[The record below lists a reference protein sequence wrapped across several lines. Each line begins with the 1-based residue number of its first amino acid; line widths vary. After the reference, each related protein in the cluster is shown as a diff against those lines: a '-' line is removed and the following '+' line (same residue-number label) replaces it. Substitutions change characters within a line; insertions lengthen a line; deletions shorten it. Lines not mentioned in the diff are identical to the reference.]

1 MEKTWRWFGKKD
13 KITLDMLRQIGVE
26 GIVTALHDVPN
37 GEIWTEEA
45 INDLKTYIES
55 YGLRWSVVESLPVC
69 EAIKYA
75 GPEREQLIENYK
87 ISLAN
92 LGKCGVKTVCYN
104 FMPVI
109 DWIRTDLQHPWADEA
124 IKYAGPEREQLI
136 ENYKISLA
144 NLGKCGVKTVCY
156 NFMPVIDWIRTDLQ
170 HPWADGTS
178 SLYFDR
184 VRFAYFD
191 LRILQ
196 REGAEKDYSAE
207 ELAKVTELDKTI
219 TEAEKDSLVDAI
231 IVKTQ
236 GFVNGNIKE
245 GDKNPV
251 NIFRNLLALYK
262 GIDRDALR
270 ENMRYFLAAIMP
282 VCEEYGVNMCV
293 HPDDPPFQVLG
304 LPRIVTNEEDIA
316 WFLNAVDNPHNG
328 LTFCAGSLSAGE
340 HNDTRELAR
349 KFASRTHFVHLRSTA
364 AMPGG
369 NFIESS
375 HLTGRG
381 HLIDLI
387 RIFEKENPN
396 LPMRVDHGRM
406 MLGDEDKGYNPG
418 YSFHGRMLALAQ
430 VEGMMA
436 VVQDEMKQKE
446 TQA

>member
-1 MEKTWRWFGKKD
+1 MMEKTWRWFGKKD
-13 KITLDMLRQIGVE
+13 KITLPMLRQIGVE

-37 GEIWTEEA
+37 GEIWTVEA
-45 INDLKTYIES
+45 INDLKSYIES

-75 GPEREQLIENYK
+75 GAEREQLIENYK
-87 ISLAN
+87 VSLAN
-92 LGKCGVKTVCYN
+92 LGKCGIKTVCYN

-109 DWIRTDLQHPWADEA
+109 DWIRTDLQHPW
-124 IKYAGPEREQLI
+124 P
-136 ENYKISLA
+136 
-144 NLGKCGVKTVCY
+144 
-156 NFMPVIDWIRTDLQ
+156 
-170 HPWADGTS
+170 DGTS
-178 SLYFDR
+178 SLYYDR
-184 VRFAYFD
+184 IRFAYFD
-191 LRILQ
+191 IRILE
-196 REGAEKDYSAE
+196 REGAEKDYTEE
-207 ELAKVTELDKTI
+207 ELQKVAELDKVI
-219 TEAEKDSLVDAI
+219 TEAEKDALIDTI

-251 NIFRNLLALYK
+251 SIFKRLLALYK
-262 GIDRDALR
+262 DIDRDALR
-270 ENMRYFLAAIMP
+270 ENMCYFLSAIMP

-304 LPRIVTNEEDIA
+304 LPRIVTNENDIE

-328 LTFCAGSLSAGE
+328 LTFCAGSLSADE
-340 HNDTRELAR
+340 HNDTRELAK
-349 KFASRTHFVHLRSTA
+349 KFAKRTHFVHLRSTA
-364 AMPGG
+364 AMQGG

-387 RIFEKENPN
+387 RIFENENPG

-436 VVQDEMKQKE
+436 VVDDEKE
-446 TQA
+446 RQIIL

>member
-1 MEKTWRWFGKKD
+1 MMEKTWRWFGKKD
-13 KITLDMLRQIGVE
+13 KITLSMLRQIGVE
-26 GIVTALHDVPN
+26 GIVTALHEVPN
-37 GEIWTEEA
+37 GEIWTVEA
-45 INDLKTYIES
+45 INDLKQYIES
-55 YGLRWSVVESLPVC
+55 YGMRWSVVESLPVC
-69 EAIKYA
+69 ESIKYA
-75 GPEREQLIENYK
+75 GPERDQLIENYK
-87 ISLAN
+87 VSLAN

-109 DWIRTDLQHPWADEA
+109 DWVRTDLH
-124 IKYAGPEREQLI
+124 
-136 ENYKISLA
+136 
-144 NLGKCGVKTVCY
+144 
-156 NFMPVIDWIRTDLQ
+156 
-170 HPWADGTS
+170 HPWADGSS
-178 SLYFDR
+178 SLYYDR

-191 LRILQ
+191 TRILQ
-196 REGAEKDYSAE
+196 RAGAEKDYTEE
-207 ELAKVTELDKTI
+207 ELRKVAELDKVI
-219 TEAEKDSLVDAI
+219 TEAEKDELVDAI

-236 GFVNGNIKE
+236 GFVNGNIRE

-251 NIFRNLLALYK
+251 AIFKRLLSLYD

-270 ENMRYFLAAIMP
+270 ENMRYFLSAVMP

-293 HPDDPPFQVLG
+293 HPDDPPFQILG
-304 LPRIVTNEEDIA
+304 LPRIVTNEEDID
-316 WFLNAVDNPHNG
+316 WFLRAVDNPHNG

-349 KFASRTHFVHLRSTA
+349 KFAKRTHFVHLRSTA

-375 HLTGRG
+375 HLSGRG

-387 RIFEKENPN
+387 RIFEQERPG

-436 VVQDEMKQKE
+436 VVEDELKRGISL
-446 TQA
+446 

>member
-13 KITLDMLRQIGVE
+13 KITLSMLRQIGVE

-37 GEIWTEEA
+37 GEIWTVEA
-45 INDLKTYIES
+45 INDLKQYIES
-55 YGLRWSVVESLPVC
+55 YGMRWSVVESLPVC

-87 ISLAN
+87 VSLAN

-109 DWIRTDLQHPWADEA
+109 DWVRTDLQHPW
-124 IKYAGPEREQLI
+124 P
-136 ENYKISLA
+136 
-144 NLGKCGVKTVCY
+144 
-156 NFMPVIDWIRTDLQ
+156 
-170 HPWADGTS
+170 DGSS
-178 SLYFDR
+178 SLYYDR

-191 LRILQ
+191 TRILQ
-196 REGAEKDYSAE
+196 REGAEKDYTEE
-207 ELAKVTELDKTI
+207 ELRKVAELDKVI
-219 TEAEKDSLVDAI
+219 TEAEKDELVDAI

-236 GFVNGNIKE
+236 GFVNGNIRE

-251 NIFRNLLALYK
+251 AIFKRLLSLYD

-270 ENMRYFLAAIMP
+270 ENMRYFLSAIMP

-293 HPDDPPFQVLG
+293 HPDDPPFQILG
-304 LPRIVTNEEDIA
+304 LPRIVTNEEDID
-316 WFLNAVDNPHNG
+316 WFLRAVDNPHNG

-349 KFASRTHFVHLRSTA
+349 KFAKRTHFVHLRSTA

-375 HLTGRG
+375 HLSGRG

-387 RIFEKENPN
+387 RIFEQENPG

-406 MLGDEDKGYNPG
+406 MLGDEDKGYNAG
-418 YSFHGRMLALAQ
+418 YSFHGRMFALAQ

-436 VVQDEMKQKE
+436 VVEDELKRGI
-446 TQA
+446 TL

>member
-1 MEKTWRWFGKKD
+1 MMEKTWRWFGKKD
-13 KITLDMLRQIGVE
+13 KITLSMLRQIGVE

-37 GEIWTEEA
+37 GEIWTVEA
-45 INDLKTYIES
+45 INDLKQYIES
-55 YGLRWSVVESLPVC
+55 YGMRWSVVESLPVC

-87 ISLAN
+87 VSLAN

-109 DWIRTDLQHPWADEA
+109 DWVRTDLQHPW
-124 IKYAGPEREQLI
+124 P
-136 ENYKISLA
+136 
-144 NLGKCGVKTVCY
+144 
-156 NFMPVIDWIRTDLQ
+156 
-170 HPWADGTS
+170 DGSS
-178 SLYFDR
+178 SLYYDR

-191 LRILQ
+191 TRILQ
-196 REGAEKDYSAE
+196 REGAEKDYTEE
-207 ELAKVTELDKTI
+207 ELRKVAELDKVI
-219 TEAEKDSLVDAI
+219 TEAEKDELVDAI

-236 GFVNGNIKE
+236 GFVNGNIRE

-251 NIFRNLLALYK
+251 AIFKRLLSLYDS
-262 GIDRDALR
+262 IDRDALR
-270 ENMRYFLAAIMP
+270 ENMRYFLSAIMP

-293 HPDDPPFQVLG
+293 HPDDPPFQILG
-304 LPRIVTNEEDIA
+304 LPRIVTNEEDID
-316 WFLNAVDNPHNG
+316 WFLRAVDNPHNG

-340 HNDTRELAR
+340 HNDTRELAK
-349 KFASRTHFVHLRSTA
+349 KFAKRTHFVHLRSTA

-375 HLTGRG
+375 HLSGRG

-387 RIFEKENPN
+387 RIFEQENPG

-406 MLGDEDKGYNPG
+406 MLGDEDKGYNAG
-418 YSFHGRMLALAQ
+418 YSFHGRMFALAQ

-436 VVQDEMKQKE
+436 VVEDELKRGV
-446 TQA
+446 TL

>member
-1 MEKTWRWFGKKD
+1 MMEKTWRWFGKKD
-13 KITLDMLRQIGVE
+13 KITLPMLRQIGVE

-37 GEIWTEEA
+37 GEIWTVEA
-45 INDLKTYIES
+45 INELKSYIES

-69 EAIKYA
+69 EAIKY
-75 GPEREQLIENYK
+75 GGTEREQLIENYK
-87 ISLAN
+87 VSLAN

-109 DWIRTDLQHPWADEA
+109 DWIRTDLQYPW
-124 IKYAGPEREQLI
+124 P
-136 ENYKISLA
+136 
-144 NLGKCGVKTVCY
+144 
-156 NFMPVIDWIRTDLQ
+156 
-170 HPWADGTS
+170 DGTS
-178 SLYFDR
+178 SLYYDR
-184 VRFAYFD
+184 IRFAYFD
-191 LRILQ
+191 IKILE
-196 REGAEKDYSAE
+196 REGAEKDYTEE
-207 ELAKVTELDKTI
+207 ELHKVSELDQVI
-219 TEAEKDSLVDAI
+219 TEKEKDDLIDTI

-245 GDKNPV
+245 GDKEPV
-251 NIFRNLLALYK
+251 VLFKRLLTLYK
-262 GIDRDALR
+262 DINRDILR
-270 ENMRYFLAAIMP
+270 ENMCYFLSAIMP
-282 VCEEYGVNMCV
+282 VCEEYRVNMCV

-340 HNDTRELAR
+340 HNDTRELAK
-349 KFASRTHFVHLRSTA
+349 KFANRTHFVHLRSTA
-364 AMPGG
+364 AIPEG

-375 HLTGRG
+375 HLSGRG

-387 RIFEKENPN
+387 RIFAKENPG

-406 MLGDEDKGYNPG
+406 MLGDEDKGYNAG

-436 VVQDEMKQKE
+436 VVDDEIEHQIKF
-446 TQA
+446 

>member
-1 MEKTWRWFGKKD
+1 MMEKTWRWFGKQD
-13 KITLDMLRQIGVE
+13 KITLPMLRQIGVE

-37 GEIWTEEA
+37 GEIWTVEA
-45 INDLKTYIES
+45 INDLKSYIES

-75 GPEREQLIENYK
+75 GAEREQLIENYK
-87 ISLAN
+87 VSLAN
-92 LGKCGVKTVCYN
+92 LGKCGIKTVCYN

-109 DWIRTDLQHPWADEA
+109 DWIRTDLQHPW
-124 IKYAGPEREQLI
+124 P
-136 ENYKISLA
+136 
-144 NLGKCGVKTVCY
+144 
-156 NFMPVIDWIRTDLQ
+156 
-170 HPWADGTS
+170 DGTS
-178 SLYFDR
+178 SLYYDR
-184 VRFAYFD
+184 IRFAYFD
-191 LRILQ
+191 IRILE
-196 REGAEKDYSAE
+196 REGAEKDYTEE
-207 ELAKVTELDKTI
+207 ELQKVAELDKVI
-219 TEAEKDSLVDAI
+219 TEAEKDALIDTI

-251 NIFRNLLALYK
+251 SIFKRLLALYK
-262 GIDRDALR
+262 DINRDALR
-270 ENMRYFLAAIMP
+270 ENMRYFLSAIMP

-304 LPRIVTNEEDIA
+304 LPRIVTNENDIE

-328 LTFCAGSLSAGE
+328 LTFCAGSLSADE
-340 HNDTRELAR
+340 HNDTRELAK
-349 KFASRTHFVHLRSTA
+349 KFAKRTHFVHLRSTA
-364 AMPGG
+364 AMQGG

-387 RIFEKENPN
+387 RIFENENPG

-436 VVQDEMKQKE
+436 VVDDEKRRQIIL
-446 TQA
+446 

>member
-26 GIVTALHDVPN
+26 GIVTALHEVPN
-37 GEIWTEEA
+37 GEIWTLDA
-45 INDLKTYIES
+45 IEDLKNYIES
-55 YGLRWSVVESLPVC
+55 FGLRWSVVESLPVS
-69 EAIKYA
+69 ESIKYA
-75 GPEREQLIENYK
+75 GPERDQLIMNYK

-92 LGKCGVKTVCYN
+92 LGKAGVKTVCYN

-109 DWIRTDLQHPWADEA
+109 DWIRTDLHYSW
-124 IKYAGPEREQLI
+124 K
-136 ENYKISLA
+136 
-144 NLGKCGVKTVCY
+144 
-156 NFMPVIDWIRTDLQ
+156 
-170 HPWADGTS
+170 DGTS
-178 SLYFDR
+178 SLYFDKI
-184 VRFAYFD
+184 RFAYFD
-191 LRILQ
+191 LKILC
-196 REGAEKDYSAE
+196 RKNAEEDYSLE
-207 ELAKVTELDKTI
+207 ELQKVEELDKVI
-219 TEAEKDSLVDAI
+219 TEAEKEELIDTI

-251 NIFRNLLALYK
+251 AIFKRLLALYD
-262 GIDRDALR
+262 GIDRDGLR

-282 VCEEYGVNMCV
+282 VCEEYGINMCV

-304 LPRIVTNEEDIA
+304 LPRIVTDEQDIA
-316 WFLNAVDNPHNG
+316 WFLQAVDNPHNG

-340 HNDTRELAR
+340 QNDTRELAR
-349 KFASRTHFVHLRSTA
+349 KFAKRTHFVHLRSTK

-375 HLTGRG
+375 HLDGRG
-381 HLIDLI
+381 HLIELI
-387 RIFEKENPN
+387 RIFERENPN

-406 MLGDEDKGYNPG
+406 MLGDEDKGYNAG

-436 VVQDEMKQKE
+436 VVKDEIQNSK
-446 TQA
+446 

>member
-1 MEKTWRWFGKKD
+1 MMEKTWRWFGKKD
-13 KITLDMLRQIGVE
+13 KITLSMLRQIGVE

-37 GEIWTEEA
+37 GEIWTVEA
-45 INDLKTYIES
+45 INDLKQYIES
-55 YGLRWSVVESLPVC
+55 YGMRWSVVESLPVC

-75 GPEREQLIENYK
+75 GPERDRLIENYK
-87 ISLAN
+87 VSLAN

-109 DWIRTDLQHPWADEA
+109 DWVRTDLQHPW
-124 IKYAGPEREQLI
+124 P
-136 ENYKISLA
+136 
-144 NLGKCGVKTVCY
+144 
-156 NFMPVIDWIRTDLQ
+156 
-170 HPWADGTS
+170 DGSS
-178 SLYFDR
+178 SLYYDR

-191 LRILQ
+191 TRILQ
-196 REGAEKDYSAE
+196 REGAEKDYTEE
-207 ELAKVTELDKTI
+207 ELRKVAELDKVI
-219 TEAEKDSLVDAI
+219 TEAEKDELVDAI

-236 GFVNGNIKE
+236 GFVNGNIRE

-251 NIFRNLLALYK
+251 AIFKRLLSLYD

-270 ENMRYFLAAIMP
+270 ENMRYFLSAIMP

-293 HPDDPPFQVLG
+293 HPDDPPFQILG
-304 LPRIVTNEEDIA
+304 LPRIVTNEEDID
-316 WFLNAVDNPHNG
+316 WFLRAVDNPHNG

-340 HNDTRELAR
+340 HNDTRELAK
-349 KFASRTHFVHLRSTA
+349 KFAKRTHFVHLRSTA

-375 HLTGRG
+375 HLSGRG

-387 RIFEKENPN
+387 RIFEQENPG

-406 MLGDEDKGYNPG
+406 MLGDEDKGYNAG
-418 YSFHGRMLALAQ
+418 YSFHGRMFALAQ

-436 VVQDEMKQKE
+436 VVEDELKRGV
-446 TQA
+446 TL

>member
-1 MEKTWRWFGKKD
+1 MMEKTWRWFGKKD
-13 KITLDMLRQIGVE
+13 KITLPMLRQIGVE

-37 GEIWTEEA
+37 GEIWTVEA
-45 INDLKTYIES
+45 INDLKSYIES

-75 GPEREQLIENYK
+75 GAEREQLIENYK

-92 LGKCGVKTVCYN
+92 LGKCGIKTVCYN

-109 DWIRTDLQHPWADEA
+109 DWIRTDLQHPW
-124 IKYAGPEREQLI
+124 P
-136 ENYKISLA
+136 
-144 NLGKCGVKTVCY
+144 
-156 NFMPVIDWIRTDLQ
+156 
-170 HPWADGTS
+170 DGTS
-178 SLYFDR
+178 SLYYDR
-184 VRFAYFD
+184 IRFAYFD
-191 LRILQ
+191 IRILE
-196 REGAEKDYSAE
+196 REGAGKDYTEE
-207 ELAKVTELDKTI
+207 ELQKVAELDKVI
-219 TEAEKDSLVDAI
+219 TEAEKDALIDTI

-251 NIFRNLLALYK
+251 SIFKRLLALYK
-262 GIDRDALR
+262 DIDRDALR
-270 ENMRYFLAAIMP
+270 ENMCYFLSAIMP

-304 LPRIVTNEEDIA
+304 LPRIVTNENDIE
-316 WFLNAVDNPHNG
+316 WFLNAVNNPHNG

-340 HNDTRELAR
+340 HNDTRELAK
-349 KFASRTHFVHLRSTA
+349 KFAKRTHFVHLRSTA
-364 AMPGG
+364 AMQGG

-387 RIFEKENPN
+387 RIFENENPG

-436 VVQDEMKQKE
+436 VVDDEKQHKIE
-446 TQA
+446 F

>member
-1 MEKTWRWFGKKD
+1 MEKTWRWFGKND
-13 KITLDMLRQIGVE
+13 KITLAMLRQIGVE
-26 GIVTALHDVPN
+26 GIVTALHEVPN
-37 GEIWTEEA
+37 GEIWTLDA
-45 INDLKTYIES
+45 IEDLKSYIES
-55 YGLRWSVVESLPVC
+55 HGLRWSVVESLPVS

-75 GPEREQLIENYK
+75 GPERDKLIENYK
-87 ISLAN
+87 VSLAN
-92 LGKCGVKTVCYN
+92 LGK
-104 FMPVI
+104 
-109 DWIRTDLQHPWADEA
+109 
-124 IKYAGPEREQLI
+124 AGI
-136 ENYKISLA
+136 
-144 NLGKCGVKTVCY
+144 KTVCY

-178 SLYFDR
+178 SLYFDK

-191 LRILQ
+191 LKILE
-196 REGAEKDYSAE
+196 REGAEADYTPDI
-207 ELAKVTELDKTI
+207 LQKVIKLDRTI
-219 TEAEKDSLVDAI
+219 TEAEKEELIDTI

-251 NIFRNLLALYK
+251 AIFKRLLALYR

-270 ENMRYFLAAIMP
+270 ENMRYFLAAVMP
-282 VCEEYGVNMCV
+282 VCDKYGINMCV

-304 LPRIVTNEEDIA
+304 LPRIVTDEQDIA
-316 WFLNAVDNPHNG
+316 WFLNAVENPHNG

-340 HNDTRELAR
+340 QNDTRELAK
-349 KFASRTHFVHLRSTA
+349 KFAKRTHFVHLRSTN

-375 HLTGRG
+375 HLEGRG

-387 RIFEKENPN
+387 RIFEKENPA

-406 MLGDEDKGYNPG
+406 MLGDEDKGYNAG
-418 YSFHGRMLALAQ
+418 YSFHGRMFALAQ

-436 VVQDEMKQKE
+436 VVKDELKNSLS
-446 TQA
+446 

>member
-1 MEKTWRWFGKKD
+1 MMEKTWRWFGKKD
-13 KITLDMLRQIGVE
+13 KITLPMLRQIGVE

-37 GEIWTEEA
+37 GEIWTMEA
-45 INDLKTYIES
+45 INDLKSYIES

-75 GPEREQLIENYK
+75 GAEREQLIENYK
-87 ISLAN
+87 VSLAN
-92 LGKCGVKTVCYN
+92 LGKCGIKTVCYN

-109 DWIRTDLQHPWADEA
+109 DWIRTDLQHPW
-124 IKYAGPEREQLI
+124 P
-136 ENYKISLA
+136 
-144 NLGKCGVKTVCY
+144 
-156 NFMPVIDWIRTDLQ
+156 
-170 HPWADGTS
+170 DGTS
-178 SLYFDR
+178 SLYYDHI
-184 VRFAYFD
+184 RFAYFD
-191 LRILQ
+191 IRILE
-196 REGAEKDYSAE
+196 REGAEKDYTEE
-207 ELAKVTELDKTI
+207 ELQKVAELDKVI
-219 TEAEKDSLVDAI
+219 TEAEKDALIDTI

-251 NIFRNLLALYK
+251 SIFKRLLALYK
-262 GIDRDALR
+262 DIDRDALR
-270 ENMRYFLAAIMP
+270 ENMCYFLSAIMP

-304 LPRIVTNEEDIA
+304 LPRIVTNENDIE

-340 HNDTRELAR
+340 HNDTRELAK
-349 KFASRTHFVHLRSTA
+349 KFAKRTHFVHLRSTA
-364 AMPGG
+364 AMQGG

-387 RIFEKENPN
+387 RIFENENPG

-436 VVQDEMKQKE
+436 VVDDEKRRQIIL
-446 TQA
+446 

>member
-1 MEKTWRWFGKKD
+1 MMEKTWRWFGKKD
-13 KITLDMLRQIGVE
+13 KITLPMLRQIGVE

-37 GEIWTEEA
+37 GEIWTVEA
-45 INDLKTYIES
+45 INDLKSYIES
-55 YGLRWSVVESLPVC
+55 YGLHWSVVESLPVC

-75 GPEREQLIENYK
+75 GAEREQLIENYK
-87 ISLAN
+87 VSLAN
-92 LGKCGVKTVCYN
+92 LGKCGIKTVCYN

-109 DWIRTDLQHPWADEA
+109 DWIRTDLQHPW
-124 IKYAGPEREQLI
+124 P
-136 ENYKISLA
+136 
-144 NLGKCGVKTVCY
+144 
-156 NFMPVIDWIRTDLQ
+156 
-170 HPWADGTS
+170 DGTS
-178 SLYFDR
+178 SLYYDR
-184 VRFAYFD
+184 IRFAYFD
-191 LRILQ
+191 IRILE
-196 REGAEKDYSAE
+196 REGAEKDYTEE
-207 ELAKVTELDKTI
+207 ELQKVAELDKVI
-219 TEAEKDSLVDAI
+219 TEAEKDALIDTI

-251 NIFRNLLALYK
+251 SIFKRLLALYK
-262 GIDRDALR
+262 DINRDALR
-270 ENMRYFLAAIMP
+270 ENMRYFLSAIMP

-304 LPRIVTNEEDIA
+304 LPRIVTNENDIE

-340 HNDTRELAR
+340 HNDTRELAK
-349 KFASRTHFVHLRSTA
+349 KFAKRTHFVHLRSTA
-364 AMPGG
+364 AMQGG

-387 RIFEKENPN
+387 RIFENENPG

-436 VVQDEMKQKE
+436 VVDDEKKRQIIL
-446 TQA
+446 